1 MPLAASTITTILS
14 FLPLLLLPGPAGDFV
29 GSIAIS
35 VIVMLAW
42 SFVVAV
48 TITPAIAG
56 RWLRMG
62 DGKPAHDGHL
72 MRGFRAALALSLA
85 NPLRTVALSLVLP
98 RDRLPVPADTDAA
111 VLSGRGPRPVPYRG
125 GPASRHWNR

>member
-1 MPLAASTITTILS
+1 M
-14 FLPLLLLPGPAGDFV
+14 LLPGPAGDFV

-62 DGKPAHDGHL
+62 DGKPARDGVL
-72 MRGFRAALALSLA
+72 MRGFKLLLTWSMA

-98 RDRLPVPADTDAA
+98 VNWFSVTPDTHAA
-111 VLSGRGPRPVPYRG
+111 VLSRR
-125 GPASRHWNR
+125 